1 MGTPV
6 QDCMVKFVPLNI
18 SGMQKQL
25 GLERL
30 LLSKISDYMVHLKER
45 PHTLSQKK
53 ILLPGYLGFIVYL
66 EQVILSSMFDKACPT
81 IPAVHCLIKK
91 SAELI
96 YA

>member
-1 MGTPV
+1 MATPV
-6 QDCMVKFVPLNI
+6 QDCMIKFIPRNI

-30 LLSKISDYMVHLKER
+30 LLSKISDYMVHLKKDLT
-45 PHTLSQKK
+45 HYHKKK

-96 YA
+96 CA